1 MVKNV
6 EIFEVGVGL
15 EAFMILAAVL
25 FCIGLYG
32 LLSKKS
38 VIQILMALELMAMAL
53 TINLVAINRWV
64 TPEDMTGW
72 FFALFEMALAA
83 AELGFGFALA
93 IALYRVAQSAEVNDF
108 EELRG

>member
-1 MVKNV
+1 MVSDV
-6 EIFEVGVGL
+6 EIFETGIGL
-15 EAFMILAAVL
+15 EAFMILAAII

-38 VIQILMALELMAMAL
+38 VIQIIMSIELMAMAL

-64 TPEDMTGW
+64 TPAEMTGW

-93 IALYRVAQSAEVNDF
+93 IALYRVAKSAEVDDF